1 MSQPPPTS
9 TFPAP
14 LPLDRPRLE
23 EPTIQ
28 ALPVTPGKVAVW
40 LFLAT
45 EVMFFTG
52 LIGSY
57 IVLRAGSPAGAYSS
71 LYSPNTDLALLRD
84 DKGVVITDGGP
95 KPGEVAKIVG
105 ELTGLEEKEA
115 EAVAEEAPQVV
126 KAGLSAT
133 EADALASRLKAAG
146 ATVEVRGPGPR
157 RWPAPYDK
165 LTNPLSIDLTALNT
179 FFLICSSVTM
189 VFSLS
194 AIQRGQKGKCARWLW
209 ATVAIGSLFLGIQVL
224 EYSKLMFLDLHSVGV
239 SANRHFLP
247 SSSLFAS
254 CFFTMTGFHGAHVFA
269 GVVLLTCIATQA
281 TRGKYSV
288 SHHSPVELV
297 GLYWHFVDLV
307 WILLFT
313 VVYLV

>member
-1 MSQPPPTS
+1 MSQPPPPPA
-9 TFPAP
+9 FPAA
-14 LPLDRPRLE
+14 LPIDRPRLE

-71 LYSPNTDLALLRD
+71 LYPPNTDLALLRD
-84 DKGVVITDGGP
+84 DKGVVITDAGSR
-95 KPGEVAKIVG
+95 PGEVAKIVG
-105 ELTGLEEKEA
+105 ELTGLEAEDA

-133 EADALASRLKAAG
+133 DADALASRLKAAG
-146 ATVEVRGPGPR
+146 ATAEVRGPGPR

-194 AIQRGQKGKCARWLW
+194 AIQRGEKGKCARWLW

-224 EYSKLMFLDLHSVGV
+224 EYSKLMFLDPHSVGV

-269 GVVLLTCIATQA
+269 GVVLLTCIAAQA
-281 TRGKYSV
+281 TGGKYTAG
-288 SHHSPVELV
+288 HHSPVELV

>member
-1 MSQPPPTS
+1 MSQPPPTAA
-9 TFPAP
+9 FPAP
-14 LPLDRPRLE
+14 LPIDRPRLE
-23 EPTIQ
+23 EPTVQ

-57 IVLRAGSPAGAYSS
+57 IVLRAGSPPGAYSA
-71 LYSPNTDLALLRD
+71 LYPPNTDLTLLKD
-84 DKGVVITDGGP
+84 AKGVVLTGGGDRP
-95 KPGEVAKIVG
+95 AEVAKIVS
-105 ELTGLEEKEA
+105 EATGLEGTEA
-115 EAVAEEAPQVV
+115 EALAEETPQVV
-126 KAGLSAT
+126 RADLSPTDA
-133 EADALASRLKAAG
+133 EALVGRLKSAG
-146 ATVEVRGPGPR
+146 GSAEVRDTGPR

-189 VFSLS
+189 VKGLS
-194 AIQRGQKGKCARWLW
+194 AIQRGEKGRCARYLW
-209 ATVAIGSLFLGIQVL
+209 ATVAIGSLFLGIQVV

-281 TRGKYSV
+281 TRGNYSV
-288 SHHSPVELV
+288 GHHSPVELV

-313 VVYLV
+313 VVYLI